1 MDGIQTNR
9 HQTTNRY
16 LSDWWPMSHIVT
28 PTRTGTRHM
37 VKNPGDTDYCLG
49 VVGAGAMGQGIVQV
63 ALQGGVTVILHDAR
77 DGGAEAGREAVFAR
91 LDRLVEKGKFS
102 DSELIAA
109 KDNLVAANVLGDF
122 AKCDAV
128 VEAIFEDLEVKQSL
142 FAKLEEIVSEDC
154 LLASNTSSILIAS
167 IARTCRNR
175 ARIAGLH
182 FFNPVPLMRLVE
194 VIRGPE
200 TGAETVDAL
209 CKLGKR
215 LGRTPVVAKDAPGFL
230 VNHGGRAYTTEGM
243 RLLHENVASPAGIDA
258 IMRDCCGFRMGP
270 CELMDLTGVDVN
282 YPVTQIIYEGYDHDP
297 RLKTSFPH
305 RALLAAGN
313 LGRKTGAGNF
323 RYDDKGKRTDT
334 ASGDFVSDIDP
345 AKRVFLPESDSSL
358 KNLVEE
364 LGPEI
369 LAVDNGDCPILVAL
383 TGEDCSTYA
392 HRTGVDFRRL
402 VGVDMLFAR
411 ERVTLMQSPGAD
423 HTVLASFAGAL
434 SASGRKV
441 TAIADSP
448 GFVAQRMCAMVANLG
463 CEMAQIGLA
472 APAEIDLAMK
482 LGLGYPL
489 GPLELAE
496 SMGADTTLTILTN
509 IQQITGED
517 RYRSSLWLKRRAM
530 LGLPMYTS
538 AGNT

>member
-1 MDGIQTNR
+1 M
-9 HQTTNRY
+9 
-16 LSDWWPMSHIVT
+16 L
-28 PTRTGTRHM
+28 
-37 VKNPGDTDYCLG
+37 KNPEDTDYCLG

-77 DGGAEAGREAVFAR
+77 DGGAEAGRDAVFAR
-91 LDRLVEKGKFS
+91 LERLVEKGKLS
-102 DSELIAA
+102 DTELTAA
-109 KDNLVAANVLGDF
+109 KDKCVAAKDLDDLS
-122 AKCDAV
+122 KCDAV
-128 VEAIFEDLEVKQSL
+128 VEAIFENLEVKQSL
-142 FAKLEEIVSEDC
+142 FAELEDIVSEDC

-175 ARIAGLH
+175 ARVAGLH
-182 FFNPVPLMRLVE
+182 FFNPVPLMKLVE

-200 TGAETVDAL
+200 TSAGAVDAL
-209 CKLGKR
+209 CKLGER

-243 RLLHENVASPAGIDA
+243 RLLHENIATPAEIDA

-313 LGRKTGAGNF
+313 LGRKTGAGHF
-323 RYDDKGKRTDT
+323 RYDETGKRTDT
-334 ASGDFVSDIDP
+334 ASGDFVSDSEP
-345 AKRVFLPESDSSL
+345 AKQVFLPDPDPDL
-358 KNLVEE
+358 KNLVRE
-364 LGPEI
+364 LGLEI
-369 LAVDNGDCPILVAL
+369 LDSDNGACPVLAAL
-383 TGEDCSTYA
+383 IGEDCSTYA
-392 HRTGVDFRRL
+392 HRTGVDYRRL

-411 ERVTLMQSPGAD
+411 ERVTLMQSPGANRQA
-423 HTVLASFAGAL
+423 LASFASAL
-434 SASGRKV
+434 TASGRKV

-448 GFVAQRMCAMVANLG
+448 GFVAQRVCAMVANLG
-463 CEMAQIGLA
+463 SEMAQIGLA

-496 SMGADTTLTILTN
+496 SMGSETALKILSH
-509 IQQITGED
+509 IQRITGED
-517 RYRSSLWLKRRAM
+517 RYRPSLWLKRRAM
-530 LGLPMYTS
+530 LGLPMHTL
-538 AGNT
+538 AGNA

>member
-1 MDGIQTNR
+1 M
-9 HQTTNRY
+9 
-16 LSDWWPMSHIVT
+16 L
-28 PTRTGTRHM
+28 
-37 VKNPGDTDYCLG
+37 KNPEDTDYCLG

-91 LDRLVEKGKFS
+91 LERLVEKGKL
-102 DSELIAA
+102 SETELAAA
-109 KDNLVAANVLGDF
+109 KDKLVAATGLGDF
-122 AKCDAV
+122 SKCDAV

-142 FAKLEEIVSEDC
+142 FAELEAIVSNDC

-167 IARTCRNR
+167 IARTCRIR
-175 ARIAGLH
+175 GRVAGLH
-182 FFNPVPLMRLVE
+182 FFNPVPLMKLVE

-200 TGAETVDAL
+200 TSPEAVDAL

-230 VNHGGRAYTTEGM
+230 VNYGGRAYTTEGM
-243 RLLHENVASPAGIDA
+243 RLLHENVATPAGIDA

-323 RYDDKGKRTDT
+323 RYDEKGKRTDT
-334 ASGDFVSDIDP
+334 ASTASGDFVSDADP
-345 AKRVFLPESDSSL
+345 AKQVFLPEPDPALKSL
-358 KNLVEE
+358 AEE
-364 LGPEI
+364 LGLEI
-369 LAVDNGDCPILVAL
+369 LASDTGGCPILVAL
-383 TGEDCSTYA
+383 VGEDCSTYA
-392 HRTGVDFRRL
+392 HRTGVDYRRL

-411 ERVTLMQSPGAD
+411 QRVTLMHSPGAD
-423 HTVLASFAGAL
+423 RQALASFASAL
-434 SASGRKV
+434 TASGRKV

-448 GFVAQRMCAMVANLG
+448 GFVAQRICAMVANLG
-463 CEMAQIGLA
+463 SEMAQIGLA

-496 SMGADTTLTILTN
+496 SMGAKTCLEILVT

-517 RYRSSLWLKRRAM
+517 RYRPSLWLKRRAM
-530 LGLPMYTS
+530 LGLSMHIP
-538 AGNT
+538 AGNA